1 MRNEIKSAGELLQN
15 LRIVEGCKLPSEK
28 IRMNFSLTV
37 KRSSGGVVTTGT
49 VTLSPHLTEQV
60 LDVINRELGN
70 RIR

>member
-15 LRIVEGCKLPSEK
+15 LRIVEGYKLPSEE

-37 KRSSGGVVTTGT
+37 KRSSGGAITTGT

-60 LDVINRELGN
+60 LEVINREFERRL
-70 RIR
+70 